1 MTPASNEEESLLT
14 NKVDSSSKESINVE
28 PIPTSNEDILADMT
42 IDDTSSQLLDD
53 NMPTN
58 VETNDKETLSIEDNQ
73 VTHFNGNISID
84 KKHIND
90 EESKTDRPLSN
101 DNDLESPKELRS
113 RNVAK
118 SINLSTTIKESA
130 SADDT
135 PKWRDIETVVVLKY
149 GAAGILSNYLSSFS
163 QQSLLLCLTIIGL
176 VLFFIVMLSYNY
188 FFYYRSGTA

>member
-1 MTPASNEEESLLT
+1 M
-14 NKVDSSSKESINVE
+14 E

-42 IDDTSSQLLDD
+42 TDDTNSQLLDD
-53 NMPTN
+53 NTPTN
-58 VETNDKETLSIEDNQ
+58 VETNDEETLSIEDNQ

-101 DNDLESPKELRS
+101 DNGLESPKELRS

-118 SINLSTTIKESA
+118 SINLSTTVKESA

-135 PKWRDIETVVVLKY
+135 PKWRDIDETVVMLKY

-188 FFYYRSGTA
+188 FFYYSSGTA